1 MDFVQTVY
9 LVSCVKKKRETAA
22 AAKDLYTSS
31 WFRKARAH
39 VEATGMPWFIL
50 SAQHGLLDPDQEIEP
65 YEKTL
70 NKMKSSERKEWANKV
85 MAQMEQRLPE
95 SEQIIVFAGKKYRD
109 YLMSYLRSKASS
121 VEVPLEKH
129 RQGEQLSWFN
139 ERSEQ
144 EKTSSVEV
152 PQKGL
157 GIAKELSQFNERVGQ
172 EKASS
177 VEVPQ
182 KGPPFC
188 ARKEHT
194 TT

>member
-9 LVSCVKKKRETAA
+9 LVSCVKQKRETAA

-31 WFRKARAH
+31 WFRKAQAH

-50 SAQHGLLDPDQEIEP
+50 SAQHGLLDPEQVIEP

-70 NKMKSSERKEWANKV
+70 NKMRISDRKEWAKRV
-85 MAQMEQRLPE
+85 IAQMEQQLPKAE
-95 SEQIIVFAGKKYRD
+95 RIVVFAGKKYRD

-139 ERSEQ
+139 ERAEQ
-144 EKTSSVEV
+144 D
-152 PQKGL
+152 
-157 GIAKELSQFNERVGQ
+157 
-172 EKASS
+172 KASS
-177 VEVPQ
+177 VKVPH
-182 KGPPFC
+182 KGLKIV
-188 ARKEHT
+188 KELSRPNESME
-194 TT
+194 